1 MVGKVGKYRCK
12 TIRTHSREPVMAS
25 INQQEIRQ
33 VVLNLVTNALESVDC
48 DGAVDV
54 DVRSSEELRI
64 RPRPGQR
71 MWNEQ
76 RSAQASV

>member
-12 TIRTHSREPVMAS
+12 TLRTHSMDAVAVDVNP
-25 INQQEIRQ
+25 QEIRQ

-54 DVRSSEELRI
+54 YVRR
-64 RPRPGQR
+64 R
-71 MWNEQ
+71 
-76 RSAQASV
+76 